1 MIRYLRKLWRQEDGT
16 LIFEFLVFAPLMF
29 WTFIATLAYFDLYRT
44 ESVSAKAAMTVADMM
59 SREQAYITD
68 AYVDGAHD
76 LLTFLTRADPDPGMR
91 ISVLRFHDKA
101 SVVNAD
107 DATDHYHVVW
117 SAVRGNAE
125 QGVMTSEQAR
135 TLSPK
140 LPRMADGDR
149 IILVET
155 WTHYT
160 SAYNLGL
167 ATLYGYRKSIN
178 AAGQVVDDPGGKEVP
193 EIKDIVMETF
203 VFNPSRHMQTC
214 FKNPSWPESSR
225 LC

>member
-44 ESVSAKAAMTVADMM
+44 ESVSQKAAMTVADML
-59 SREQAYITD
+59 SREQNYITD
-68 AYVDGAHD
+68 SYIDGAHD
-76 LLTFLTRADPDPGMR
+76 LLTFLTRNDADPGMR
-91 ISVLRFHDKA
+91 ISVLRFHDKG
-101 SVVNAD
+101 STVDPD

-117 SAVRGNAE
+117 SEVRGNAE
-125 QGVMTSEQAR
+125 QGVMTKQQA
-135 TLSPK
+135 LKISPK

-155 WTHYT
+155 WTHYS

-178 AAGQVVDDPGGKEVP
+178 GAGQVVNDPGGKEVP
-193 EIKDIVMETF
+193 EIKDIVMEAF
-203 VFNPSRHMQTC
+203 VFNPSRYMQTC
-214 FKNPSWPESSR
+214 FKEPSWTDSQR